1 LDIKPNYYVRTLIAF
16 LGLSILGMAFT
27 SFFLAEPKHKITA
40 GIITLISIVV
50 ILVLSESF
58 NKLSLGKILSLSR
71 EIEKKKE
78 ENSTVKNENKEL
90 RQELFKIVSNVQQ
103 SQVNNTFNTP
113 PETWLKFL
121 DVVKADTDGEDD
133 SDSEEESR
141 SSEEQRPVPNNH
153 LQEQEA
159 RTRSQLRR
167 YAVDAGFKKFVSKL
181 PLSESPFVEHVEFSS
196 AFHTIDPIMDRRI
209 IFDGYLKQ
217 NETEVFVEV
226 RHKDMNTS
234 IFFDRLYLMLSKIN
248 LYREAKNTKAELLL
262 LLVETSWYEN
272 VARRHMHDRFIEYFQ
287 PAIKNGLLRIEYIS
301 VSEEEANEQK
311 ASEQGNERQRQLL

>member
-1 LDIKPNYYVRTLIAF
+1 MDIKPNYYVRSLIVL
-16 LGLSILGMAFT
+16 LGLSILGMAYT

-121 DVVKADTDGEDD
+121 DVVKADTNDEDD
-133 SDSEEESR
+133 SDSEEES
-141 SSEEQRPVPNNH
+141 SPSEEQRPVPDSN
-153 LQEQEA
+153 LQEQEEA
-159 RTRSQLRR
+159 RARGLLRR

-234 IFFDRLYLMLSKIN
+234 MFFDRLYLMLSKIN

-272 VARRHMHDRFIEYFQ
+272 GARRHMHDRFIEYFQ

-301 VSEEEANEQK
+301 VSEEEAKEQK
-311 ASEQGNERQRQLL
+311 ASK